1 MSFPGAD
8 ADENF
13 GGSVRGAR
21 AVAGGRRAVRA
32 PAESRRR
39 DAIQGQRARISPDN
53 IPDARLIV
61 RSSGILSAVLR
72 ARFNRVRERHRCT
85 HQPSKLGDTDCHQ
98 QHNRYEDDK
107 LDQSRASGS
116 SGQ

>member
-39 DAIQGQRARISPDN
+39 DTIQGQRARISSDN
-53 IPDARLIV
+53 IRDAGLIV
-61 RSSGILSAVLR
+61 CSRCILSTVLR
-72 ARFNRVRERHRCT
+72 ARFYRVRERHRRT
-85 HQPSKLGDTDCHQ
+85 HKASKLGDTDCHQ